1 MKSHR
6 SCTVLRAVATL
17 CALTTMAR
25 AQIYPPQPLT
35 DPQPEPVTTA
45 PVVQPQTVEAQ
56 QLPLLPPPAHAQTT
70 AAKPAPAQA
79 APPQRAQGDTLRLRG
94 APVGANLQSPTCD
107 IANFE
112 QQWLDALNAARMSGT
127 QQCGG
132 RTQLPARPLVW
143 NATLAALAHS
153 RSQAELQTPRSGNVA
168 QATQALGEQVRQGG
182 YAWRVLA
189 EVYTA
194 GQPSVAAALKTLLRN
209 RDQCGDLMDDTF
221 IDIGA
226 ACTVIPTTGG
236 YASAASTQWRVL
248 LGVK

>member
-1 MKSHR
+1 
-6 SCTVLRAVATL
+6 
-17 CALTTMAR
+17 MAH
-25 AQIYPPQPLT
+25 AQIYPPQPE
-35 DPQPEPVTTA
+35 PQPEPVTTT
-45 PVVQPQTVEAQ
+45 PVAQPQTVEAQ
-56 QLPLLPPPAHAQTT
+56 QLPLLPPPAHAQTP

-79 APPQRAQGDTLRLRG
+79 ASPQRAQGDTLRVRG
-94 APVGANLQSPTCD
+94 APAGANPQSPTCD

-112 QQWLDALNAARMSGT
+112 QQWLDALNAVRMRGT

-143 NATLAALAHS
+143 NTTLAALAHS
-153 RSQAELQTPRSGNVA
+153 RSQTELQTPRSGNVA

-194 GQPSVAAALKTLLRN
+194 GQPSVAVALQALLRN
-209 RDQCGDLMDDTF
+209 RDPCGDLMDDTF
-221 IDIGA
+221 MDVGA
-226 ACTVIPTTGG
+226 ACTVVPTTGG
-236 YASAASTQWRVL
+236 NPSTASTLWRVL